1 MTQETSVK
9 DFTEPRIPVWL
20 GLAPLGLILVG
31 LGFSIAGDAL
41 VRKSKSLSWFG
52 RGTLGLIL
60 LNSGISLVGEAVR
73 QRIHADLDLQR

>member
-1 MTQETSVK
+1 
-9 DFTEPRIPVWL
+9 
-20 GLAPLGLILVG
+20 VG

-52 RGTLGLIL
+52 RGTIGLIL